1 MLVARE
7 IGSPARSRLEV
18 LGAGSE
24 TSRDT
29 AEGDENRDESLG
41 LPSTLSLPHSV
52 TLSVL
57 VSQSDLSMLAK
68 SNSAICRGR
77 LMLSAQWD
85 D

>member
-41 LPSTLSLPHSV
+41 LPSTVSLPRFV
-52 TLSVL
+52 TLAGTKR
-57 VSQSDLSMLAK
+57 SQHAGKVELCNLQ
-68 SNSAICRGR
+68 G
-77 LMLSAQWD
+77 
-85 D
+85 